1 MTPEAVGRALLDKV
15 GRAKELVR
23 LLDAQTPTPE
33 WLLEELGFAWH
44 EAQGEAAAAYEHWR
58 RTPGR
63 EAYAR
68 YRASQDRADTA
79 QDVLQAAYA
88 ATG

>member
-1 MTPEAVGRALLDKV
+1 MNRDSGSRALLDEV
-15 GRAKELVR
+15 GRTEELAE
-23 LLDAQTPTPE
+23 LLDPESPTPP
-33 WLLEELGFAWH
+33 WLLEELDFAWR

-58 RTPGR
+58 TSPGR

-79 QDVLQAAYA
+79 QDVLQLAF
-88 ATG
+88 TD